1 MLLLDRAGRA
11 TIVAEARR
19 AFPGECCGFL
29 FGTRDGGRAT
39 VTDVRP
45 AVNARAG
52 DARAGDARAG
62 TPPARFAIAPEEVL
76 RAHREA
82 EARGL
87 ELVGFYHSHPDGGA
101 APSRLDREHAWPGC
115 RHVIVAVRDGEPGEL
130 RAWVP
135 AAAGGELVEEP
146 VGEDR

>member
-1 MLLLDRAGRA
+1 MLLLGGAARA

-29 FGTRDGGRAT
+29 LGTRAAGRAT

-45 AVNARAG
+45 AANARAA
-52 DARAGDARAG
+52 DAR
-62 TPPARFAIAPEEVL
+62 PRFAIAPEEVL
-76 RAHREA
+76 GAHREA

-87 ELVGFYHSHPDGGA
+87 EVVGFYHSHPDGGA
-101 APSRLDREHAWPGC
+101 VPSGLDREHAWPLC

-135 AAAGGELVEEP
+135 AAAGGAWVEEP
-146 VGEDR
+146 VGE